1 MDNLSECIKT
11 NYSFG
16 NIDGG
21 AGSNNKKIISNS
33 ASYLI
38 CNNIGLDIVSGG
50 TKLTTSSN
58 GITIGYSN

>member
-1 MDNLSECIKT
+1 MDNLTQCVET

-16 NIDGG
+16 NIDRGF
-21 AGSNNKKIISNS
+21 GSDNKKIISNS

-38 CNNIGLDIVSGG
+38 CNNIGLDIASGG

-58 GITIGYSN
+58 GVTIGYSN